1 MFKEWLERMAIGFLF
16 VLIVILILATATLI
30 GFVWYVI
37 YDASKLLGTGILLVA
52 IGVPLITF
60 IYTVYDNWSYVCS
73 CFEEK
78 MEKWGKKDV

>member
-16 VLIVILILATATLI
+16 VLIAILVLATATLI
-30 GFVWYVI
+30 GFVWYII
-37 YDASKLLGTGILLVA
+37 YDASKLLGTGILVVV

-60 IYTVYDNWSYVCS
+60 IYTVYDNWSYVCD

-78 MEKWGKKDV
+78 KRKWENRNV

>member
-16 VLIVILILATATLI
+16 ILVMIVILLTLALFGTL
-30 GFVWYVI
+30 WYLI
-37 YDASKLLGTGILLVA
+37 YEASKLLGISILIVVL
-52 IGVPLITF
+52 GVPLITF